1 MQGLENNNIDLKNL
15 PSTPLYPLKKPI
27 LTPEQLEQKKKDLI
41 ADLNQK
47 SKELTDLG
55 LLDKLGGFVGYQTD
69 NAKEREKQLTDLKTQ
84 ALDNKIEFK
93 DLPNALKDD
102 YYNKAETSILNP
114 LKTKNE
120 IAKKDYQKDLQR
132 KAILQKKSQELTESD
147 KELIVN
153 DSGFFNNALDAITGK
168 SEVEKLKEFK
178 EKEKAKDITKEIQ
191 KAYSAFSNIDKNKDF
206 FSLFSSPDKEAQ
218 EKAKQ
223 DFETIAKNLYHFD
236 SVIYNEKNEPFVT
249 KGDKVYKINDGFI
262 DNFTQSLVNNK
273 FSIAGSVAGGITGAK
288 YGKNVGALGLVGGA
302 IAGAALGSTIGA
314 ASDAIVTN
322 LALDRENKADE
333 IIRHALSEG
342 ALSLATDT
350 IMLGAGKAIKPL
362 VKAPL
367 KLAEMSMP
375 FQFTKNFFT
384 GNTKRASEIIENTLS
399 KEQQQALKEFSAQFG
414 GETKINQ
421 ESGKDFLRDKI
432 KSVFKGDENKLK
444 AYDKVKEILT
454 LDNHKEQQQAFIRAI
469 RSDETGNT
477 LAFLVEAA
485 NLSPKANAN
494 LKSILNQTTENL
506 TKSLKQFDLKDYE
519 IKSVFDNLEQGTK
532 ESYDKALNEII
543 GKLYDNSY
551 KVNLRESVQDATNF
565 EKFLNDLKA
574 QGEIDP
580 QAKSFLR
587 QIEENVYNPNG
598 VTYEQLKNSRQLI
611 NAYLRNVKDPSTLGY
626 IQKASANFLK
636 NDIDSAIESLL
647 KQNKSAYEKI
657 SELQKSAISDYR
669 DMKQALELV
678 DKAKIR
684 DKNTQESDAISSLMK
699 IIQGQGQ
706 KDLTNY
712 QALTKGLN
720 QSDKER
726 LELSMLNR
734 LMEQSLKQDESLK
747 VFDSAQFFNKLNEFK
762 EDVFTTPKAKEYI
775 DIASGFHKLFK
786 NDAKIAESLKPAI
799 TKNLSQ
805 GLATSLSGA
814 LKYQWTKFTLGT
826 LYRNA
831 PDRILGVKLPKALNE
846 ATAGAALKYHLK
858 RALERSHSISDFSK
872 NLELSAQNA
881 KFSNNTLKII
891 EELNN
896 GVKQASE
903 EIKAKATKYEKALQ
917 ELQKIDES
925 KLTKEQ
931 QQVLKVFKGE
941 LDPTEIKGID
951 LNDLYILDQ
960 GTRHATTKK
969 ILVKHYGEENTGG
982 LTNDELINMSEV
994 IKNGSVLLESF
1005 ERLKNGFRYGYEWE
1019 NNGVKLRLVVDD
1031 LNDGNK
1037 IFDFYRNF
1045 KDFRDAR
1052 PQPSTSKDNGTQPI
1066 TLDENNPTQKPLK
1079 DQEDLL
1085 KNTELNNETTQEVKN
1100 LSPLEQANAEKL
1112 AKLESEAKQ
1121 SEQEFLKAKE
1131 QELKRKEALKKKLEH
1146 ERGNA
1151 GNIESQT
1158 KIEVGEDIPTE
1169 IQAQIPKSRVRLNER
1184 EIYDLDYAIV
1194 KAKDLK
1200 PSFTTGG
1207 TQKRTDMNEEQI
1219 KSIAEN
1225 FDPKKIF
1232 GSGGFEDLPIIL
1244 HDGQVIAG
1252 NHRIQGMLNFTPKSR
1267 YIYNKAIKEYYHIDL
1282 KPDELL
1288 VRVPHQRL
1296 DNTEINNLAASSN
1309 QGRFNSESDH
1319 AIAVLSHYE
1328 AKLKELDQK
1337 LDADSIYSLKNIV
1350 AKNLNFDKATHPN
1363 VGDSN
1368 LALLMF
1374 NMPRTKTQ
1382 GIELLNRWQKEF
1394 SNDIKSYEKVK
1405 KMFVDNAGSF
1415 HNLIHDMNFP
1425 KVSLN
1430 AYLSDIMDRSFAN
1443 LKNYQSTSESLKDLS
1458 EKFYKTSS
1466 LEMFEKS
1473 DQSVSDISEILGGAI
1488 ARFARFDDPSKA
1500 LFEALR
1506 SDNIKKGLKDFKI
1519 ADEAKDMFN
1528 PDSKE
1533 FKDID
1538 IYDFTH
1544 YLLMVNREPNENNPV
1559 LNRLIQAVKDMQ
1571 KESEKGIKKPKLE
1584 TPSEWGPNYSEF
1596 KNDGLGAINKLL
1608 ETKKGFVAGAFYK
1621 EGLGDIDL
1629 VWGNKDYGL
1638 EHILEKRKKQ
1648 YKRLGLTPEQA
1659 KERTNELIKEIPNI
1673 IQKGLKKEDKPGYA
1687 VIILNNSKVVLSK
1700 FKGDN
1705 ELKNHYMITSFEVD
1719 DNVLRELET
1728 IATLSND
1735 YRDGIN
1741 YSISN
1746 LIEPNPTTNAIKTQE
1761 LSPLELANAEKLA
1774 KLETEKET
1782 KAEAVKKLNFDEIKK
1797 LIDESPR
1804 TGSSMPI
1811 LGMQNLNAE
1820 AVEYIQKNHKRIAVE
1835 KIEPSFA
1842 KDLKLKY
1849 PDDARAVIDYQA
1861 INHILKEHK
1870 NLAYEDIA
1878 NYRGLFK
1885 QANETLK
1892 LKDNQNRPVVASFN
1906 QINEF
1911 FVVVEQVSNAKNE
1924 LMLKTMYKARGNYKD
1939 SLIYKKTL
1947 AKSQN
1952 SN

>member
-1 MQGLENNNIDLKNL
+1 MQNTEVDLKNL
-15 PSTPLYPLKKPI
+15 PSTPLYPLKNPI
-27 LTPEQLEQKKKDLI
+27 LTPEQLEQKRKDLI
-41 ADLNQK
+41 IDLNQK
-47 SKELTDLG
+47 SKELTELG
-55 LLDKLGGFVGYQTD
+55 LLDRLGGFVGYQTE

-84 ALDNKIEFK
+84 ALDNKLEFK
-93 DLPNALKDD
+93 DLPNAIKDE
-102 YYNKAETSILNP
+102 YYNKAETSLLNP

-120 IAKKDYQKDLQR
+120 IAKEDYQKDLQR
-132 KAILQKKSQELTESD
+132 KAILNKTSKELTESD
-147 KELIVN
+147 KELISD

-168 SEVEKLKEFK
+168 SEVEKLKEYK

-206 FSLFSSPDKEAQ
+206 FSLFLSEDKQAQ

-236 SVIYNEKNEPFVT
+236 SVIYNEKNEPFVV

-262 DNFTQSLVNNK
+262 DNFTQSLLNNK
-273 FSIAGSVAGGITGAK
+273 FSIAGSVAGGLSGAK
-288 YGKNVGALGLVGGA
+288 YGKNAGVLGLVGGA
-302 IAGAALGSTIGA
+302 IAGAALGATAGA
-314 ASDAIVTN
+314 ASDAIITN

-350 IMLGAGKAIKPL
+350 IMLGAGKVLKPL
-362 VKAPL
+362 AKAPL

-384 GNTKRASEIIENTLS
+384 GNAKRASEIIETTLS

-414 GETKINQ
+414 GETKINANNAN
-421 ESGKDFLRDKI
+421 DFLSDKI
-432 KSVFKGDENKLK
+432 KSVFKNDENKLK
-444 AYDKVKEILT
+444 AYNKVKEILT

-477 LAFLVEAA
+477 LAFLIEAA

-519 IKSVFDNLEQGTK
+519 VKSVFDNLEQGTK

-551 KVNLRESVQDATNF
+551 KVNLRDSVQDATNF

-636 NDIDSAIESLL
+636 NDIDNAIESLL

-669 DMKQALELV
+669 EMKQALELV

-684 DKNTQESDAISSLMK
+684 DKNTHESDAVNSLIN
-699 IIQGQGQ
+699 IIRAQGQ
-706 KDLTNY
+706 KDLSNY
-712 QALTKGLN
+712 RALTKGL
-720 QSDKER
+720 QESDKQR
-726 LELSMLNR
+726 LELTMLNR
-734 LMEQSLKQDESLK
+734 LMEESLKQDESLK
-747 VFDSAQFFNKLNEFK
+747 VFDSTHFFNKLNEFK
-762 EDVFTTPKAKEYI
+762 DEVFSTPKAKEYI
-775 DIASGFHKLFK
+775 DIASGFHRLFK
-786 NDAKIAESLKPAI
+786 NDAKIAESLKPVT

-805 GLATSLSGA
+805 GLATTLSGA

-831 PDRILGVKLPKALNE
+831 PNRILGVKLPKALNE
-846 ATAGAALKYHLK
+846 ATAGAALKYHIK

-872 NLELSAQNA
+872 QLELSAQNS
-881 KFSNNTLKII
+881 KFTNNTLKII

-903 EIKAKATKYEKALQ
+903 ELRAKAFNFSNEKLTNEQVKELLNNAKIPTSGRDAVVFGKNNLTPEIVEFMHKNNKKMIIEKASNKELELLQDANFRHPENIRASLDHDAITHILKKHGVNSVNVKNGEIPITYDDIANYRNIVDNADAIIRTIDKYDKEAIAAFKQVKGYAVVIEQAINKKNELVLKTMYKSNGDYKNNDVYKEFSSTSLNANAKMPHRLSSYSGATENAAKKPLTSQEELQ
-917 ELQKIDES
+917 ENALRTQ
-925 KLTKEQ
+925 
-931 QQVLKVFKGE
+931 
-941 LDPTEIKGID
+941 
-951 LNDLYILDQ
+951 
-960 GTRHATTKK
+960 
-969 ILVKHYGEENTGG
+969 ENT
-982 LTNDELINMSEV
+982 
-994 IKNGSVLLESF
+994 
-1005 ERLKNGFRYGYEWE
+1005 LK
-1019 NNGVKLRLVVDD
+1019 
-1031 LNDGNK
+1031 
-1037 IFDFYRNF
+1037 
-1045 KDFRDAR
+1045 
-1052 PQPSTSKDNGTQPI
+1052 
-1066 TLDENNPTQKPLK
+1066 
-1079 DQEDLL
+1079 
-1085 KNTELNNETTQEVKN
+1085 TTQAP
-1100 LSPLEQANAEKL
+1100 LSPLEQANSEKL
-1112 AKLESEAKQ
+1112 AKLESERLE

-1131 QELKRKEALKKKLEH
+1131 QEIKRKEALKRKLEY

-1158 KIEVGEDIPTE
+1158 KIEVGEDIPAQT
-1169 IQAQIPKSRVRLNER
+1169 QAQIPKSRVRLNER
-1184 EIYDLDYAIV
+1184 EIYDLNYAIV

-1200 PSFTTGG
+1200 PSFSTGG

-1219 KSIAEN
+1219 KSIAQN

-1252 NHRIQGMLNFTPKSR
+1252 NHRVQGMLNFTPKSR
-1267 YIYNKAIKEYYHIDL
+1267 FAYERAIKEYYHIDL

-1288 VRVPHQRL
+1288 VRVPSKRL
-1296 DNTEINNLAASSN
+1296 NNTEINNLAASSN

-1328 AKLKELDQK
+1328 SKLKELESQ
-1337 LDADSIYSLKNIV
+1337 LNADSVYSLKNIV

-1415 HNLIHDMNFP
+1415 HNLIHNMNFP

-1458 EKFYKTSS
+1458 EKFYKTNS
-1466 LEMFEKS
+1466 LDMFEKS

-1500 LFEALR
+1500 LFEALK
-1506 SDNIKKGLKDFKI
+1506 SENIKKGLKEFKI
-1519 ADEAKDMFN
+1519 ADVTKDMFDPN
-1528 PDSKE
+1528 SKE

-1544 YLLMVNREPNENNPV
+1544 YLLMANREPNENNPT
-1559 LNRLIQAVKDMQ
+1559 LKRLIEAVKDMQ
-1571 KESEKGIKKPKLE
+1571 KENEKTIKGVSKKSYE
-1584 TPSEWGPNYSEF
+1584 
-1596 KNDGLGAINKLL
+1596 KN
-1608 ETKKGFVAGAFYK
+1608 
-1621 EGLGDIDL
+1621 
-1629 VWGNKDYGL
+1629 
-1638 EHILEKRKKQ
+1638 
-1648 YKRLGLTPEQA
+1648 
-1659 KERTNELIKEIPNI
+1659 IKE
-1673 IQKGLKKEDKPGYA
+1673 
-1687 VIILNNSKVVLSK
+1687 
-1700 FKGDN
+1700 
-1705 ELKNHYMITSFEVD
+1705 
-1719 DNVLRELET
+1719 
-1728 IATLSND
+1728 ND
-1735 YRDGIN
+1735 
-1741 YSISN
+1741 
-1746 LIEPNPTTNAIKTQE
+1746 
-1761 LSPLELANAEKLA
+1761 
-1774 KLETEKET
+1774 
-1782 KAEAVKKLNFDEIKK
+1782 
-1797 LIDESPR
+1797 
-1804 TGSSMPI
+1804 
-1811 LGMQNLNAE
+1811 
-1820 AVEYIQKNHKRIAVE
+1820 
-1835 KIEPSFA
+1835 
-1842 KDLKLKY
+1842 
-1849 PDDARAVIDYQA
+1849 
-1861 INHILKEHK
+1861 
-1870 NLAYEDIA
+1870 
-1878 NYRGLFK
+1878 
-1885 QANETLK
+1885 
-1892 LKDNQNRPVVASFN
+1892 
-1906 QINEF
+1906 
-1911 FVVVEQVSNAKNE
+1911 
-1924 LMLKTMYKARGNYKD
+1924 
-1939 SLIYKKTL
+1939 
-1947 AKSQN
+1947 
-1952 SN
+1952 

>member
-1 MQGLENNNIDLKNL
+1 MQAENTDIDFKNL
-15 PSTPLYPLKKPI
+15 PSKPLYPLKNPI
-27 LTPEQLEQKKKDLI
+27 LTPEQLEQKRKDLI
-41 ADLNQK
+41 IDLNQK
-47 SKELTDLG
+47 SKELTELG

-84 ALDNKIEFK
+84 ALDNKLEFK
-93 DLPNALKDD
+93 DLPNAIKDD
-102 YYNKAETSILNP
+102 YYNKAETSLLNP

-120 IAKKDYQKDLQR
+120 IAKEDYQKDLQR
-132 KAILQKKSQELTESD
+132 KAILNKTSKELTQSD
-147 KELIVN
+147 KELISD

-168 SEVEKLKEFK
+168 SEAEKLKEYK

-191 KAYSAFSNIDKNKDF
+191 EAYSAFSNIDKNKDF
-206 FSLFSSPDKEAQ
+206 FSLFTSEDKEAQ

-236 SVIYNEKNEPFVT
+236 SVIYNEKNEPFVI

-262 DNFTQSLVNNK
+262 DNFTQSLLNNK
-273 FSIAGSVAGGITGAK
+273 FSIAGSVAGGLTGAK
-288 YGKNVGALGLVGGA
+288 YGKSAGALGLVGGA
-302 IAGAALGSTIGA
+302 IAGATLGATAGGA
-314 ASDAIVTN
+314 TDAIVTN

-350 IMLGAGKAIKPL
+350 IMLGAGKVIKPI

-384 GNTKRASEIIENTLS
+384 GNAKRASEIIETTLS

-414 GETKINQ
+414 GETKINTNNAN
-421 ESGKDFLRDKI
+421 DFLREKI
-432 KSVFKGDENKLK
+432 KSVFKGDKNKLK

-454 LDNHKEQQQAFIRAI
+454 LDNHKEQQQALIRAI

-477 LAFLVEAA
+477 LAFLIEAA

-506 TKSLKQFDLKDYE
+506 TRSLKQFDLKDYE

-543 GKLYDNSY
+543 GKLYDDNY
-551 KVNLRESVQDATNF
+551 KVNLRENIQDATNF

-574 QGEIDP
+574 QGEIDA

-587 QIEENVYNPNG
+587 QIEKNVYNPNG

-636 NDIDSAIESLL
+636 NDIDNAIDSLL

-657 SELQKSAISDYR
+657 SELQKSAISDYKE
-669 DMKQALELV
+669 MKQALELV

-684 DKNTQESDAISSLMK
+684 DKNTHESDAVNSLIN
-699 IIQGQGQ
+699 IIKAQGR
-706 KDLTNY
+706 KDLSNY
-712 QALTKGLN
+712 HALTKGLN

-762 EDVFTTPKAKEYI
+762 GDVFTTPKAKEYI

-786 NDAKIAESLKPAI
+786 NDAKIAESLKPAT

-805 GLATSLSGA
+805 GLATTLSGA
-814 LKYQWTKFTLGT
+814 LRYQWTKFTLGT

-831 PDRILGVKLPKALNE
+831 PDRILGIKLPKALNE
-846 ATAGAALKYHLK
+846 ATAGAALKYHIK

-872 NLELSAQNA
+872 QLELSAKNSQ
-881 KFSNNTLKII
+881 FTNNTLKII

-903 EIKAKATKYEKALQ
+903 EIKEKARDFSN
-917 ELQKIDES
+917 E
-925 KLTKEQ
+925 KLTNEQIKELLNNAKIPTSGRDAITFGTNNLNSEIVEFLHKNNKKMIIEKANNKELELLADANFKHPESIRASLDHDAITHILKRHGVNSVNVKNGEIPITNDDIANYRDIVNNADAILRTLDKYNKEAITAFKQ
-931 QQVLKVFKGE
+931 INGHAVVVEQAVNKKNELVLKTMFKS
-941 LDPTEIKGID
+941 KGD
-951 LNDLYILDQ
+951 YKN
-960 GTRHATTKK
+960 
-969 ILVKHYGEENTGG
+969 N
-982 LTNDELINMSEV
+982 EV
-994 IKNGSVLLESF
+994 YKEFS
-1005 ERLKNGFRYGYEWE
+1005 
-1019 NNGVKLRLVVDD
+1019 
-1031 LNDGNK
+1031 
-1037 IFDFYRNF
+1037 
-1045 KDFRDAR
+1045 
-1052 PQPSTSKDNGTQPI
+1052 STS
-1066 TLDENNPTQKPLK
+1066 LDADAKVRHRLSSYSGAKNNTTQKPLTS
-1079 DQEDLL
+1079 QEDLS
-1085 KNTELNNETTQEVKN
+1085 KTSENLNKTTQAPLN
-1100 LSPLEQANAEKL
+1100 PLEQANAEKL
-1112 AKLESEAKQ
+1112 AKLESERLE
-1121 SEQEFLKAKE
+1121 SEKEFTRLKE
-1131 QELKRKEALKKKLEH
+1131 QEQARKAALKKKLEH

-1158 KIEVGEDIPTE
+1158 KIEVGADIPTHT
-1169 IQAQIPKSRVRLNER
+1169 QKQIPKSRVRLNER
-1184 EIYDLDYAIV
+1184 EIYDLNYAIV

-1219 KSIAEN
+1219 KSIAQN

-1267 YIYNKAIKEYYHIDL
+1267 FAYERAIKEYYHIDL

-1288 VRVPHQRL
+1288 VRLPSKRL
-1296 DNTEINNLAASSN
+1296 NNTEINNLAASSN

-1319 AIAVLSHYE
+1319 AIAVLSYYE
-1328 AKLKELDQK
+1328 PKLKELETK
-1337 LDADSIYSLKNIV
+1337 LNADSVYSLKNIV

-1368 LALLMF
+1368 LSLLMF

-1415 HNLIHDMNFP
+1415 HNLIHDMSFP
-1425 KVSLN
+1425 NVSLN
-1430 AYLSDIMDRSFAN
+1430 AYLSDIMDRSFAD
-1443 LKNYQSTSESLKDLS
+1443 LKNHPSTSESLKDLS

-1466 LEMFEKS
+1466 LEVFEKS
-1473 DQSVSDISEILGGAI
+1473 DQGSSDISEILGGAI

-1506 SDNIKKGLKDFKI
+1506 SDNIKKGLKEFRI
-1519 ADEAKDMFN
+1519 ADVTRDMFDPN
-1528 PDSKE
+1528 SKE

-1538 IYDFTH
+1538 IYDFTR
-1544 YLLMVNREPNENNPV
+1544 YLLMVNREPNENNPT
-1559 LNRLIQAVKDMQ
+1559 LKRLIEAVKDMQ
-1571 KESEKGIKKPKLE
+1571 KENEKRIKKQKLK

-1638 EHILEKRKKQ
+1638 EHILKRRESDAIDKGMSKEEAKK
-1648 YKRLGLTPEQA
+1648 YALEII
-1659 KERTNELIKEIPNI
+1659 NNIPNI
-1673 IQKGLKKEDKPGYA
+1673 ISNGKLSKDDLGRLKIEFKNQRVGLDDSWKGET
-1687 VIILNNSKVVLSK
+1687 LNNRWV
-1700 FKGDN
+1700 
-1705 ELKNHYMITSFEVD
+1705 ITSY
-1719 DNVLRELET
+1719 ELNQ
-1728 IATLSND
+1728 SRN
-1735 YRDGIN
+1735 GP
-1741 YSISN
+1741 
-1746 LIEPNPTTNAIKTQE
+1746 IE
-1761 LSPLELANAEKLA
+1761 SPLA
-1774 KLETEKET
+1774 
-1782 KAEAVKKLNFDEIKK
+1782 
-1797 LIDESPR
+1797 P
-1804 TGSSMPI
+1804 
-1811 LGMQNLNAE
+1811 
-1820 AVEYIQKNHKRIAVE
+1820 
-1835 KIEPSFA
+1835 
-1842 KDLKLKY
+1842 
-1849 PDDARAVIDYQA
+1849 
-1861 INHILKEHK
+1861 
-1870 NLAYEDIA
+1870 
-1878 NYRGLFK
+1878 
-1885 QANETLK
+1885 
-1892 LKDNQNRPVVASFN
+1892 
-1906 QINEF
+1906 
-1911 FVVVEQVSNAKNE
+1911 
-1924 LMLKTMYKARGNYKD
+1924 NYKGKD
-1939 SLIYKKTL
+1939 ANPLNL
-1947 AKSQN
+1947 DN
-1952 SN
+1952 SNHTTKN